1 VLGDIEY
8 PFPSGLYLSRL
19 IKTLHLYART
29 NPLVALL
36 SNVQELGNKYAKEM
50 SEAMAMV
57 DAVER
62 GVKMACGRSPQSVQ
76 GKVRVFVLGDGKRP
90 LCAATLALHFNCKEW
105 TFVSIDPLLSGAS
118 GGGNGGGGGG
128 GSGGGGGGSSIV
140 SDDSP
145 CVDLFAG
152 KSQEYS
158 IPREGSALDIV
169 VACHSHAP
177 LQEFWDRL
185 VVSKKAQ
192 GVTKLAIV
200 MACCAGFSKLV
211 EEPLYTFEDYEVYS
225 PKRTVQIFSK

>member
-1 VLGDIEY
+1 
-8 PFPSGLYLSRL
+8 
-19 IKTLHLYART
+19 
-29 NPLVALL
+29 
-36 SNVQELGNKYAKEM
+36 
-50 SEAMAMV
+50 
-57 DAVER
+57 
-62 GVKMACGRSPQSVQ
+62 MACGRSPQSVQ

-105 TFVSIDPLLSGAS
+105 TFVSIDPLLSG
-118 GGGNGGGGGG
+118 

-152 KSQEYS
+152 KSQEYG
-158 IPREGSALDIV
+158 IPRGGSALDIV

-192 GVTKLAIV
+192 GVTKLAVV

-225 PKRTVQIFSK
+225 PKRTVQIFCK